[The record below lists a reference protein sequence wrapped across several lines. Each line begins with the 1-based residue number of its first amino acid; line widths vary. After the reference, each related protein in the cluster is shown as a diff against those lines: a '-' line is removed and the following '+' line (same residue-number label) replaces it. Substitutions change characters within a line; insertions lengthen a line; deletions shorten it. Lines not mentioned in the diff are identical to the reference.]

1 MIYLAFILLLLII
14 ILIIKLYL
22 DISHKQS
29 KILSNQS
36 SNQSVYKSSHKSSY
50 KDNDSN
56 NNVLTNAKYNRMLE
70 DMQTDTARKINFA
83 VEQGYTEGF
92 RAMTS
97 NAVANA
103 DTTSDSTSSDTTT
116 EHFSNSNR
124 MKRANNA
131 NNDVITSYLNKGDV
145 AKLMLFY
152 KIKCTYC
159 AEFLPIWY
167 QIVNNL
173 PNTIMYEEIECDKEY
188 KKATENN
195 ITSTPTLILIVNNE
209 KKIYM
214 GDRSYRDVSR
224 FLKNNG
230 INLVERTFEEFD
242 STGYSNAPEPT
253 QQLNAH
259 CPAVTFDKKLDV
271 AKDEYMFQIFN
282 SDGQYGYAVG
292 GNNAGKI
299 LTPFTAAYST
309 LDSYLLSLPDTANM
323 NECANLYSSEIR
335 GFGLCDNNGL
345 NSMLSY
351 QKKINNG
358 TGKIQFDGTDYST
371 NVNVVNALKQTCQL

>member
-14 ILIIKLYL
+14 ILIIKLCL
-22 DISHKQS
+22 DISNKKS
-29 KILSNQS
+29 KILLNQS
-36 SNQSVYKSSHKSSY
+36 SYKSSY
-50 KDNDSN
+50 QDNDSN
-56 NNVLTNAKYNRMLE
+56 DNVLTNAKYNRMLE

-83 VEQGYTEGF
+83 VEQGYAEGF
-92 RAMTS
+92 KAMNS
-97 NAVANA
+97 NTV
-103 DTTSDSTSSDTTT
+103 DDSNTNSTI

-195 ITSTPTLILIVNNE
+195 ITSVPTLILIVNNE
-209 KKIYM
+209 KKTYM
-214 GDRSYRDVSR
+214 GDRSYRDVAR

-253 QQLNAH
+253 QKQNAS
-259 CPAVTFDKKLDV
+259 CPVVTFDKKLDV

-292 GNNAGKI
+292 GNNAGKL

-309 LDSYLLSLPDTANM
+309 LDSYLSSIPDTSKM

-351 QKKINNG
+351 QKKIQNG
-358 TGKIQFDGTDYST
+358 SGKIQFDGTDYST
-371 NVNVVNALKQTCQL
+371 NNNVVNALKKTCQL